1 MSKTPRELV
10 RRSLFLRPGDT
21 ENISYHRGFNAPLRS
36 PNVTKRPV
44 DDHGSVSVHVLD
56 FDELSGA
63 DEKDGARFEADH
75 RHAAGFSFAR
85 VKHPFAARH
94 QQHRSGFLYR

>member
-1 MSKTPRELV
+1 MRGKG
-10 RRSLFLRPGDT
+10 LRVVNQEKPHQKWSRLSSPERVPGVYPIT
-21 ENISYHRGFNAPLRS
+21 LNNYKHCNA
-36 PNVTKRPV
+36 
-44 DDHGSVSVHVLD
+44 VHVLD

-63 DEKDGARFEADH
+63 DEKDGAGFKADH
-75 RHAAGFSFAR
+75 RHAAGFSFAG